1 MSTGYRMQIVPIR
14 TPLGQLHAT
23 FEEGVLC
30 SIDLDV
36 PQSNKKAVFN
46 PAAEQL
52 QQQLDG
58 YFADANFIFDLP
70 VRLSGTAFQQ
80 RVWTALREIPSGGF
94 CTYGELAA
102 RLQTSARAIGNACRC
117 NPVPIVIPCHRVV
130 AASGIGGYSGETAGD
145 KLAIKRLL
153 LAHEGVLF

>member
-1 MSTGYRMQIVPIR
+1 MQVAPIH

-36 PQSNKKAVFN
+36 PESNKKVVCD

-58 YFADANFIFDLP
+58 YFADANYIFDLP
-70 VRLSGTAFQQ
+70 VHLSGTPFQQ
-80 RVWTALREIPSGGF
+80 RVWKALREIPSGSV

-102 RLQTSARAIGNACRC
+102 RLKTSARAIGNACRS

-130 AASGIGGYSGETAGD
+130 AASGIGGYSGETRGR
-145 KLAIKRLL
+145 KLDIKRLL